1 MRSHVTRTPQYAG
14 TSRQEVQ
21 GIAAEAF
28 DSEATDLVFAYPLPN
43 SALHELVHQGFS
55 IRGVLAATIKSASG
69 GSHGIVAF
77 IDSRPL
83 SGFTV
88 FAQGTPGQDREVHI
102 FDQCTIV
109 LSLAPSDTVSLP
121 HRCLSAPPKHHDTPP
136 VAPANDHAG
145 HEVDVHGP
153 TVFNRENIVQ
163 HDPTVLLGLEEPDE
177 EEPEHEN
184 IINAGFMIFV
194 PRFIPET
201 VYVALQ
207 APCNLDRA
215 LGDVDHARQSHTS
228 VHFDRLIPAVPQ
240 PDPSFG
246 AVLAVPS
253 WANHLSFV
261 LIDTRRLDGRL
272 FALEIRG
279 RLNRSSLLQQVG
291 VNDDGEVDVFLHGR
305 ALDAVNWFQ
314 FLSGD
319 VVQLLPRDCLPP
331 PPTALADMLRGP
343 EGWTYPCPCFDG
355 PAEVA
360 FLVLTDGGHRV
371 VPVDTDAI
379 QSSRAFKAEV
389 SKIVGYS
396 YDNEPTGSTPA
407 EQSHLDTLRSIAN
420 ALGGPWLPRLPHDL
434 QHLLQDSDDES
445 DQDDTDD
452 TLAQVTCSVLAP
464 DFAPAWYSI
473 EIHMPATTEEV
484 VTALQLLRPERMRS
498 QLPNL
503 VPVLPQPRATVA
515 TFISVPTWSLKDQWV
530 CFDCTRVD
538 HRLYCTRVPEYVT
551 LQRLLD
557 IADFPPTLHITVW
570 AGTDQH
576 LLGPDEVVHT
586 FPGMLFC
593 FLHDG
598 EEPQIP
604 ITLGQLLQFRSWN
617 SPGELPEP
625 RTIHAYCLVYDRHAQ
640 LFISDPYLP
649 ARHRQHIAIAT
660 GADLTRMRLY
670 AGSPRPVD
678 AATNGVVCKT
688 ILAVGDRHRSLV
700 QPAWHLALLDCRL
713 IGLSWRTVTVEG
725 GTFNIGQVLED
736 LDHHAPHGW
745 HTVLL
750 EDRRQIGRIE
760 ARPGQIFSLVFS
772 PGDSHTRLAAAESV
786 GRGTSGEDTSEN
798 HSGPGYETGREE
810 PSSIHARSDQRQV
823 RPQERASGSDS
834 GPVHAYASQQDQ
846 ALDRDTPVPFLVFS
860 QEYWPELVVVRLAL
874 PTGVQ
879 DAIAA
884 VEQARDAVD
893 HRGCSRLI
901 PVFPQ
906 SRERQACLIAV
917 PSWPFEGIAVLV
929 DNRVASGGVF
939 AVLLPRATS
948 REALLRIAG
957 LPDDSSHDVY
967 LRDTPWPCTNE
978 QVVYLSQG
986 DLILICS
993 SPRRPDLFDG
1003 LDQFLRVDRRWDR
1016 CPSLPGDVDNLS
1028 LVLSDG
1034 TRREAQIESDAFAA
1048 NSNMVA
1054 QRLDLPPGQF
1064 TLVPASPPITDHAR
1078 AGTLSANVLIA
1089 CDTAD
1094 YQPEQANDRTP
1105 YILDLRPIL
1114 LYLSFAY
1121 AEDATVDVSVVGR
1134 RLVTRCPPGF
1144 HLRLSGGRYHRDA
1157 GNHYRTV
1164 HPGEVLKAE
1173 FLPDYVRAITIADQP
1188 DSPFSA
1194 DAGQGDEHRQYGPPH
1209 QSPDS
1214 SGGDAGNGAVCSNA
1228 FTSQESAID
1237 STPSLSMTQC
1247 KPEHLP
1253 FLLGIAHDKLEACPG
1268 ARVET
1273 WALSLIRNVLVDG
1286 PAMLTTFLFHCTCFC
1301 LAVSSVS
1308 LLCLL
1313 ATAAKRKNLL
1323 FLTLLLFV
1331 HCATVSAMQ
1340 IHKNELP
1347 GPTAY
1352 AHGFDTIPVTP
1363 IGQIEEPP
1371 RSIPIQMQ
1379 PRAIATPCR
1388 ARSHQQSQAPYRA
1401 EGGDSLY
1408 DFLQEPLTTLLEECV
1423 WGEYSH
1429 AFFDASTLLEVLVE
1443 HFAASSIQEER
1454 PLWLV
1459 DQQSAV
1465 KFGT

>member
-1 MRSHVTRTPQYAG
+1 MPSWIGATARFTVAQYARLHAYGQWEVFHPDITEPLSDTVTVLAKPGDVLRFCPSGTKPPPRNTFDDLLGDPLLWNASPVYIPRESASSRWYAMRSHVTRTPQYAG

-396 YDNEPTGSTPA
+396 YDNVTVCPAMPRIEDLAVGGQRCKTALVATEKLVKIPIPPGRMCLKQTIALLDARLLLRDVSWSLAPQGYADIHDLAAPYQYIAPTGLFVSITGAPIECHRDRNFLRISNGTLLRLVHVHDEVAGGDSSSESSASRSASLLTIGESDESSDIGNPVPDVPIAEPHNSPNPDRLRRSRSRSPVARAVPNGTWVGGLGLAYVALSSQVMQVDAFQDNSSTELPGLTVVSCHGGFCRLSLFHWIGMQGLVFGSWGLFLIGILHRSFDTKHAFFADPPCPRAHKILQEPTGSTPA

-1003 LDQFLRVDRRWDR
+1003 LDQFLRVE
-1016 CPSLPGDVDNLS
+1016 P
-1028 LVLSDG
+1028 
-1034 TRREAQIESDAFAA
+1034 Q
-1048 NSNMVA
+1048 M
-1054 QRLDLPPGQF
+1054 
-1064 TLVPASPPITDHAR
+1064 
-1078 AGTLSANVLIA
+1078 
-1089 CDTAD
+1089 
-1094 YQPEQANDRTP
+1094 
-1105 YILDLRPIL
+1105 
-1114 LYLSFAY
+1114 
-1121 AEDATVDVSVVGR
+1121 
-1134 RLVTRCPPGF
+1134 
-1144 HLRLSGGRYHRDA
+1144 
-1157 GNHYRTV
+1157 
-1164 HPGEVLKAE
+1164 
-1173 FLPDYVRAITIADQP
+1173 
-1188 DSPFSA
+1188 
-1194 DAGQGDEHRQYGPPH
+1194 GP
-1209 QSPDS
+1209 
-1214 SGGDAGNGAVCSNA
+1214 
-1228 FTSQESAID
+1228 
-1237 STPSLSMTQC
+1237 L
-1247 KPEHLP
+1247 
-1253 FLLGIAHDKLEACPG
+1253 
-1268 ARVET
+1268 
-1273 WALSLIRNVLVDG
+1273 
-1286 PAMLTTFLFHCTCFC
+1286 
-1301 LAVSSVS
+1301 
-1308 LLCLL
+1308 
-1313 ATAAKRKNLL
+1313 
-1323 FLTLLLFV
+1323 
-1331 HCATVSAMQ
+1331 
-1340 IHKNELP
+1340 
-1347 GPTAY
+1347 
-1352 AHGFDTIPVTP
+1352 
-1363 IGQIEEPP
+1363 
-1371 RSIPIQMQ
+1371 SIPS
-1379 PRAIATPCR
+1379 R
-1388 ARSHQQSQAPYRA
+1388 
-1401 EGGDSLY
+1401 
-1408 DFLQEPLTTLLEECV
+1408 
-1423 WGEYSH
+1423 
-1429 AFFDASTLLEVLVE
+1429 
-1443 HFAASSIQEER
+1443 
-1454 PLWLV
+1454 
-1459 DQQSAV
+1459 
-1465 KFGT
+1465 